1 MTTSDAELADV
12 AANPTAAWLE
22 SCFGP
27 GALWQ
32 PEPGELP
39 ERLTSPGARA
49 FLTEVGVPAVELD
62 FLGFDATDLPERGMW
77 EADLDD
83 LFGERTPDDD
93 TPPSN
98 WGYCVGTFNEWH
110 LMVSGDT
117 GAVRIYNAD
126 GWDHGRGYGG
136 WAADSLP
143 ALIGALAVLAR
154 LEERIREGD
163 AKAALDGFAAL
174 VAELGQG
181 PEDSDLWVR
190 LLEDLREEYEELPED

>member
-1 MTTSDAELADV
+1 MTTSDAELL
-12 AANPTAAWLE
+12 AAAGDPTVAWLE

-27 GALWQ
+27 GTLWR
-32 PEPGELP
+32 PEPGALP
-39 ERLTSPGARA
+39 ERLTSPRARR
-49 FLTEVGVPAVELD
+49 FLSEVGVPAVGLD

-77 EADLDD
+77 EADLDE
-83 LFGERTPDDD
+83 LFGGRTPDDD

-98 WGYCVGTFNEWH
+98 WGYCVGTFDEWH

-117 GAVRIYNAD
+117 GTVRIYNAD

-143 ALIGALAVLAR
+143 AVIGALALLAR
-154 LEERIREGD
+154 LEERILERD
-163 AKAALDGFAAL
+163 AGAALDEFAAL

-181 PEDSDLWVR
+181 PDESDLWVR
-190 LLEDLREEYEELPED
+190 LLENLREEYEDPDEG